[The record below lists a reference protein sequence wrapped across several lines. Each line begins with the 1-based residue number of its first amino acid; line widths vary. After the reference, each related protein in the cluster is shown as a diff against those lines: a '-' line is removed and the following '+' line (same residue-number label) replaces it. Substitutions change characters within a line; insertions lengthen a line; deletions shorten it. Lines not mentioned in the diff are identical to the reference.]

1 MNLRAARLA
10 PGRSD
15 ETAEVP
21 ATRGTALSHSIL
33 DHLGTE
39 LRGLYA
45 AVDTVPMP
53 DLLVQLLERLGD
65 RAPDLDA
72 TPGLRNEIV
81 ASIPGLRAFA
91 ISLSGNVDRADDL
104 VQETML
110 RGFANLD
117 KFRPGTSLQAWLFT
131 ILRNLFHSEYR
142 RRRREVEDPDGLWA
156 GRLAVL
162 PDQEP
167 HLNLSDFRAVFGT
180 LSDDQREALV
190 LVGAEG
196 FTYEEAAEICGVPV
210 GTVKSRV
217 NRARRRLAQL
227 LAIDSVEDLQPDHMI
242 QAVLASGAE
251 RGVGN

>member
-1 MNLRAARLA
+1 MNVRVARIASAQAEPAAEPCGADRK
-10 PGRSD
+10 
-15 ETAEVP
+15 
-21 ATRGTALSHSIL
+21 ALSPSIL
-33 DHLGTE
+33 DHLGSE
-39 LRGLYA
+39 LRDLYTLPA
-45 AVDTVPMP
+45 TGELP
-53 DLLVQLLERLGD
+53 DILVRLLAKLGD
-65 RAPDLDA
+65 KAPDLDA
-72 TPGLRNEIV
+72 TPGLRDEIV
-81 ASIPGLRAFA
+81 AAIPGLRAFA
-91 ISLSGNVDRADDL
+91 ISLSGNVDRAEDL

-142 RRRREVEDPDGLWA
+142 RRRREVEDPDGVWA

-167 HLNLSDFRAVFGT
+167 HLNLSDFRTVFST
-180 LSDDQREALV
+180 LSEDQREALI

-227 LAIDSVEDLQPDHMI
+227 LAIDGADDLQADHVI
-242 QAVLASGAE
+242 QAVISNESNL
-251 RGVGN
+251 

>member
-1 MNLRAARLA
+1 MNVRVASATAAK
-10 PGRSD
+10 SD
-15 ETAEVP
+15 AVAE
-21 ATRGTALSHSIL
+21 ATGPRRKALGLSIL

-45 AVDTVPMP
+45 VETVPLP
-53 DLLVQLLERLGD
+53 DILTRLLEQLGD
-65 RAPDLDA
+65 KAPNLDA
-72 TPGLRNEIV
+72 DPQLRKDIV
-81 ASIPGLRAFA
+81 AAIPGLRAFA

-156 GRLAVL
+156 GKLAVL

-167 HLNLSDFRAVFGT
+167 HLNLSDFKNVFVT
-180 LSDDQREALV
+180 LSDDQREALL

-227 LAIDSVEDLQPDHMI
+227 LAIDGAEDLQPDEMI
-242 QAVLASGAE
+242 QAAIASGAD
-251 RGVGN
+251 RGLSG

>member
-1 MNLRAARLA
+1 MNVRVARVA
-10 PGRSD
+10 PLEVESPA
-15 ETAEVP
+15 ETSTP
-21 ATRGTALSHSIL
+21 RRKALSLPIL

-45 AVDTVPMP
+45 LPESSELP
-53 DLLVQLLERLGD
+53 DMLVRLLAKLGD
-65 RAPDLDA
+65 KAPDLDA
-72 TPGLRNEIV
+72 TPGLRNDIV
-81 ASIPGLRAFA
+81 AAIPGLRAFA
-91 ISLSGNVDRADDL
+91 ISLSGNVDRAEDL

-142 RRRREVEDPDGLWA
+142 RRRREVEDPDGVWA

-180 LSDDQREALV
+180 LSDDQREALI

-196 FTYEEAAEICGVPV
+196 FTYEEAADICGVPV

-242 QAVLASGAE
+242 QAVLSSGTE
-251 RGVGN
+251 RGAAG